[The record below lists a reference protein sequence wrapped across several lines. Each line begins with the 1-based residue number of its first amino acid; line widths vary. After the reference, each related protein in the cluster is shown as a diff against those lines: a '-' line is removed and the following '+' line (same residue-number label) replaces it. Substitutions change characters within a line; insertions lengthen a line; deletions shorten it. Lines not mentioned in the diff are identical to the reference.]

1 MKTSRYFR
9 SLFSALILI
18 IFSQAVFAQSWNA
31 HPVEGWDNHSPLQV
45 DELELSAEQITQL
58 KEIDK
63 NHSAKIQEIY
73 STPYEGENSKEHYKE
88 INEQVKLLKI
98 EKENAQKVVLTADQV
113 AQFEGYILEKRA
125 DQIGNYLANQKNRI
139 ESDYLGV
146 FLTQEQNLAI
156 YDKTN
161 LLDDN
166 LKWNLRKEKIRE
178 IYKEVLT
185 EEQYTIVVQVDKE
198 KKEAREQRLL
208 EQIKKGL
215 SVAEELIPLAEDFTL
230 PKMLV
235 LRNKLEAKISA
246 EDRRILENLRTL
258 RKTSFDE
265 ILSEVLEEIE
275 MELESVDNLEL
286 LRHLGFTKDLVVDN
300 SDLISNVWTFSFF
313 ATDENSKRL
322 NSLGDKYQNEID
334 ALEDELLYVIK
345 ETVKKGAVI
354 ASAEYPVPPVAL
366 WIDEITVDNEM
377 KRLFLL
383 LDPAG
388 DFSFDIESFEVGEGE
403 HLASV
408 FPNPASKNQTLEFN
422 TQQDGKVTIEIIDES
437 GKIVKVVSS
446 ENRMKG
452 NQKVA
457 VNIQDLN
464 SQIYFYRISSE
475 EGMTLVKFS
484 VVK

>member
-18 IFSQAVFAQSWNA
+18 IFSQAVFAQSWSA

-45 DELELSAEQITQL
+45 NELELSAEQITQL

-98 EKENAQKVVLTADQV
+98 EKENAQKVVLTADQL

-125 DQIGNYLANQKNRI
+125 DQIGNNLANQKNRI

-146 FLTQEQNLAI
+146 FLTHEQNLAI

-198 KKEAREQRLL
+198 KKEAREEKTLN
-208 EQIKKGL
+208 EIKKGL
-215 SVAEELIPLAEDFTL
+215 AVAEGLMPLAEEFTL
-230 PKMLV
+230 PKMLI
-235 LRNKLEAKISA
+235 LRNKLDAKISI
-246 EDRRILENLRTL
+246 EDKRALEDLRAL
-258 RKTSFDE
+258 RQISFDE
-265 ILSEVLEEIE
+265 VLSEGLEEIE
-275 MELESVDNLEL
+275 TELENVDNTEL
-286 LRHLGFTKDLVVDN
+286 LRYLGFTKDLVVDHA
-300 SDLISNVWTFSFF
+300 DLISNVWAFNIF
-313 ATDENSKRL
+313 ATDENSKKL
-322 NSLGDKYQNEID
+322 NQLANKYQHEID
-334 ALEDELLYVIK
+334 ALEEELLYVIK
-345 ETVKKGAVI
+345 ETAKKGAVI
-354 ASAEYPVPPVAL
+354 ASSEYPVPPVAL
-366 WIDEITVDNEM
+366 WIDEIKLDEEI

-422 TQQDGKVTIEIIDES
+422 TQQDGKVTIEILDET
-437 GKIVKVVSS
+437 GKIVKVISS

-457 VNIQDLN
+457 INIQDLN

-475 EGMTLVKFS
+475 EGMTLLKFS
-484 VVK
+484 VIK